1 MIQVSPAL
9 AVTTPLPARVASP
22 VSGGTKGFARAMADA
37 VAPGAEQADPA
48 VEAKLA
54 GVAGRQK
61 HAAGGKELP
70 VSVDGEKLAEAEA
83 DAGGDTDEDEGAADT
98 PFAWF
103 GIAPVAPE
111 PAPIVVKLPVAAT
124 SIASIDGD
132 SAAPVPELQVPGGI
146 VEPVGTGVAE
156 IPPQLS
162 EAAADLIGAADAAGG
177 ETAPAPAS
185 APAPDTVIKPEF
197 APGRNAEARASD
209 RPVIEL
215 PAGFEPVRPAQR
227 MQVPLAAELT
237 RSDAARPML
246 AEQMLAGLEGPAQ
259 RRAAPRDIALSA
271 MSQALQTDAPRPNIV
286 QAVAQ
291 AQQPVLDTS
300 RQQWM
305 VDMIDTVSALRE
317 TPNSRETTIRLSPDA
332 LGTVD
337 VSIRQEGDRVHVRIV
352 AETPAAR
359 QLLNEAQGR
368 LNELAEARGL
378 RLGQTSVETSGGNA
392 AGHGH
397 QRQEQ
402 QLPATPIHNRPA
414 VTAEAETHA
423 DANARVA

>member
-9 AVTTPLPARVASP
+9 AVSTPQPVRAASP
-22 VSGGTKGFARAMADA
+22 VSGGTKGFAVALAGA
-37 VAPGAEQADPA
+37 VVPGAGQAGPA
-48 VEAKLA
+48 IEVKLP

-70 VSVDGEKLAEAEA
+70 VSVDGEKLAEAGA
-83 DAGGDTDEDEGAADT
+83 DASGDTDEDEGVADT

-124 SIASIDGD
+124 PVASIDGD
-132 SAAPVPELQVPGGI
+132 SAAPVPELQVPGGTL
-146 VEPVGTGVAE
+146 EPEGTGVAE
-156 IPPQLS
+156 IPVQPI
-162 EAAADLIGAADAAGG
+162 EAAGESLPDAI
-177 ETAPAPAS
+177 EVPTAKTAS
-185 APAPDTVIKPEF
+185 APESSISPKAE
-197 APGRNAEARASD
+197 PGRNAEARAAD

-215 PAGFEPVRPAQR
+215 PAGFEPVRAAPRA
-227 MQVPLAAELT
+227 QVPLAAVLQRTE
-237 RSDAARPML
+237 AAAPL
-246 AEQMLAGLEGPAQ
+246 VAEQLLAGLESPAQ
-259 RRAAPRDIALSA
+259 RRASPRDIALAA
-271 MSQALQTDAPRPNIV
+271 MSQAIQADAPRPNIV
-286 QAVAQ
+286 QAVAEAQ
-291 AQQPVLDTS
+291 APVVDTS

-305 VDMIDTVSALRE
+305 ADMIDTVSALRE

-352 AETPAAR
+352 AETAAAR
-359 QLLNEAQGR
+359 QLLNEAQPR

-378 RLGQTSVETSGGNA
+378 RLGQTSVETSVGGNA
-392 AGHGH
+392 AGQGH

-402 QLPATPIHNRPA
+402 QSPATPLHNRSA

-423 DANARVA
+423 DASARVA